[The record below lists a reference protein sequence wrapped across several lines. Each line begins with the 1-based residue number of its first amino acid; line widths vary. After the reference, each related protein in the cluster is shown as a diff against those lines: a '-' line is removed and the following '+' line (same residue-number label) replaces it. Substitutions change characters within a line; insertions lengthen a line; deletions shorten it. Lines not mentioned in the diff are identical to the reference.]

1 MTNVTRIYLAWELRQ
16 AGQPVE
22 YIAERVGR
30 HRATVYRW
38 LRGIRQ
44 RGIRGYIR
52 HYQGAKKG
60 RRVRKTHAYIE
71 QRVLSIRRDYRQC
84 CGQKIVY
91 LLSQEGIEL
100 SVSTV
105 YRILNKHLSSLRK
118 HSRTAKGQPAQK
130 GRYPRDVIQMDTVDL
145 GEIYAF
151 TAIDTYTKEAVV
163 VMQPGL
169 TAQHGQRAL
178 EGVADAFGP
187 LRLLQTDGGSEFE
200 KEFAQVVHQ
209 YAQEHVIAR
218 PYKKNDQAFIEC
230 FNGTLRREEFGHT
243 PFKATDLALA
253 QQRADAFLDYYHRQ
267 RPHLALDMKT
277 PFEFAAES
285 HLPWNIATTTTIC
298 FNRLQ

>member
-1 MTNVTRIYLAWELRQ
+1 MTNVTRIYLAWELKQ
-16 AGQPVE
+16 AGQSVE

-30 HRATVYRW
+30 HRATIYRW
-38 LRGIRQ
+38 LSGIRQ

-52 HYQGAKKG
+52 HYKQAKKG
-60 RRVRKTHAYIE
+60 RRVRKTHAYVE
-71 QRVLSIRRDYRQC
+71 QRVLSLRREYRNC

-91 LLSQEGIEL
+91 LLSKEGIEL

-105 YRILNKHLSSLRK
+105 YRILNKHLSRLCK

-130 GRYPRDVIQMDTVDL
+130 GRCPRDVIQMDTVDL
-145 GEIYAF
+145 GEVYAF
-151 TAIDTYTKEAVV
+151 TAIDTYTKEAVI

-178 EGVADAFGP
+178 EVVAGTFGP
-187 LRLLQTDGGSEFE
+187 LRVLQTDGGSEFE
-200 KEFAQVVHQ
+200 KEFAQVVDH

-243 PFKATDLALA
+243 PFKLTDLVLA
-253 QQRADAFLDYYHRQ
+253 QHRADTFLDYYHRQ

-277 PFEFAAES
+277 PFEFVAES
-285 HLPWNIATTTTIC
+285 HLP
-298 FNRLQ
+298 